1 MKGTGN
7 DNTASD
13 SNKDIDTG
21 SNFFRNLAGYNDIES
36 YTIWGLIDEVYL
48 SMVYSKEPMTDDF
61 GGRIIISKYYAQAW
75 KLQGLISIGPP
86 YFIIWL
92 PDLNDLDYETKNFV
106 SNQAVGRILEN
117 INPKFY
123 HLTIVRAT
131 SLEIGTIK
139 ENVTSADESKY

>member
-48 SMVYSKEPMTDDF
+48 SMVYSKETVTDNS
-61 GGRIIISKYYAQAW
+61 GRRVVINKYYLQAW
-75 KLQGLISIGPP
+75 KLQSLISVGRPPP
-86 YFIIWL
+86 YFVIWL
-92 PDLNDLDYETKNFV
+92 SDLNPKLKQALKDLDDNTKNFV
-106 SNQAVGRILEN
+106 LGQAIGRIFEN
-117 INPKFY
+117 INPKLY
-123 HLTIVRAT
+123 HLSVARRLRWK
-131 SLEIGTIK
+131 LEP
-139 ENVTSADESKY
+139 